1 MTDFETLKSTL
12 KEEIL
17 KELSFKTEGHELK
30 TRKTKKN
37 EKNVEGATEEKPV
50 KPKRKGAERQGRR
63 PCTEKQ
69 LAALAAGR
77 QKNPRWIAKRM
88 KEEEEKKKQ
97 EERTETDSKSPETFG
112 RSPEEQST
120 EEKKSE

>member
-1 MTDFETLKSTL
+1 MTDFETLKATL

-17 KELSFKTEGHELK
+17 KELSSKTEGHELK
-30 TRKTKKN
+30 ARKTKKN
-37 EKNVEGATEEKPV
+37 EKNVEGLTSLKNKPV
-50 KPKRKGAERQGRR
+50 KPKRK
-63 PCTEKQ
+63 CTEKQ

-88 KEEEEKKKQ
+88 KEEEAKKK
-97 EERTETDSKSPETFG
+97 EE
-112 RSPEEQST
+112 

>member
-1 MTDFETLKSTL
+1 MTDFETLKATL

-17 KELSFKTEGHELK
+17 KELSSKTEGHELK
-30 TRKTKKN
+30 ARKTKKN

-50 KPKRKGAERQGRR
+50 KPKRK
-63 PCTEKQ
+63 CTEKQ

-97 EERTETDSKSPETFG
+97 EE
-112 RSPEEQST
+112 
-120 EEKKSE
+120 KKSE

>member
-17 KELSFKTEGHELK
+17 KELSSKTEGHELKATTK

-37 EKNVEGATEEKPV
+37 EKDDEGVTEKKPV
-50 KPKRKGAERQGRR
+50 KPKRK
-63 PCTEKQ
+63 CTEKQ

-97 EERTETDSKSPETFG
+97 EE
-112 RSPEEQST
+112 
-120 EEKKSE
+120 KKSE

>member
-1 MTDFETLKSTL
+1 MTDFETLKAAL

-17 KELSFKTEGHELK
+17 KELSSKTEGHELK
-30 TRKTKKN
+30 TRKAKKN

-50 KPKRKGAERQGRR
+50 KPKRK
-63 PCTEKQ
+63 CTEKQ

-88 KEEEEKKKQ
+88 KEEE
-97 EERTETDSKSPETFG
+97 
-112 RSPEEQST
+112 
-120 EEKKSE
+120 KKSE

>member
-17 KELSFKTEGHELK
+17 NELKSSQK

-37 EKNVEGATEEKPV
+37 EEKTDEGFTATQDKPV
-50 KPKRKGAERQGRR
+50 KPKRK
-63 PCTEKQ
+63 CTEKQ

-88 KEEEEKKKQ
+88 KEE
-97 EERTETDSKSPETFG
+97 
-112 RSPEEQST
+112 
-120 EEKKSE
+120 

>member
-37 EKNVEGATEEKPV
+37 EKNVTNGTPWYSAPLLVDIVMAPTPTV
-50 KPKRKGAERQGRR
+50 RH
-63 PCTEKQ
+63 
-69 LAALAAGR
+69 
-77 QKNPRWIAKRM
+77 
-88 KEEEEKKKQ
+88 
-97 EERTETDSKSPETFG
+97 
-112 RSPEEQST
+112 
-120 EEKKSE
+120 

>member
-1 MTDFETLKSTL
+1 MTDFETLKATL

-17 KELSFKTEGHELK
+17 KELSSKTEDHELK
-30 TRKTKKN
+30 ARKN
-37 EKNVEGATEEKPV
+37 EKDVEGVTEEKPV
-50 KPKRKGAERQGRR
+50 KPKRK
-63 PCTEKQ
+63 CTEKQ

-97 EERTETDSKSPETFG
+97 EE
-112 RSPEEQST
+112 
-120 EEKKSE
+120 EKKSE

>member
-1 MTDFETLKSTL
+1 MTDFETLKATL

-17 KELSFKTEGHELK
+17 KELSSKTEGHELK
-30 TRKTKKN
+30 ARKTKKN
-37 EKNVEGATEEKPV
+37 EKDDEGVTEEKPV
-50 KPKRKGAERQGRR
+50 KPKRK
-63 PCTEKQ
+63 CTEKQ

-97 EERTETDSKSPETFG
+97 EE
-112 RSPEEQST
+112 
-120 EEKKSE
+120 EKKSE

>member
-1 MTDFETLKSTL
+1 MTDFETLKATL

-17 KELSFKTEGHELK
+17 KELSSKTEGHELKATTK

-37 EKNVEGATEEKPV
+37 EKDDEGATEEKPV
-50 KPKRKGAERQGRR
+50 KPKRK
-63 PCTEKQ
+63 CTEKQ

-97 EERTETDSKSPETFG
+97 EE
-112 RSPEEQST
+112 
-120 EEKKSE
+120 EKKSE

>member
-1 MTDFETLKSTL
+1 MTDFETLKTTL

-17 KELSFKTEGHELK
+17 KELSSKTEGHELK
-30 TRKTKKN
+30 ARKN
-37 EKNVEGATEEKPV
+37 EKDVEGVTEEKSV
-50 KPKRKGAERQGRR
+50 KPKRK
-63 PCTEKQ
+63 CTEKQ

-88 KEEEEKKKQ
+88 KEEERAKALEGQSPEAKKK
-97 EERTETDSKSPETFG
+97 EE
-112 RSPEEQST
+112 

>member
-30 TRKTKKN
+30 TRKN
-37 EKNVEGATEEKPV
+37 EKDVEGVTEEKPV
-50 KPKRKGAERQGRR
+50 KPKRK
-63 PCTEKQ
+63 CTEKQ

-88 KEEEEKKKQ
+88 KEEEAKKKQ
-97 EERTETDSKSPETFG
+97 EE
-112 RSPEEQST
+112 
-120 EEKKSE
+120 EKKSE

>member
-1 MTDFETLKSTL
+1 MTDFETLKATL

-17 KELSFKTEGHELK
+17 KELRSKTEGHELK
-30 TRKTKKN
+30 ARKTKKN
-37 EKNVEGATEEKPV
+37 EKDVEGVTEEKPV
-50 KPKRKGAERQGRR
+50 KPKRK
-63 PCTEKQ
+63 CTEKQ

-97 EERTETDSKSPETFG
+97 EE
-112 RSPEEQST
+112 
-120 EEKKSE
+120 KKSE

>member
-17 KELSFKTEGHELK
+17 KELSSKTKCHELKTSQK

-37 EKNVEGATEEKPV
+37 EKDDEGATEEKPV
-50 KPKRKGAERQGRR
+50 KPKRK
-63 PCTEKQ
+63 CTEKQ

-77 QKNPRWIAKRM
+77 QKNPRLIAKRM
-88 KEEEEKKKQ
+88 KEEEEKKK
-97 EERTETDSKSPETFG
+97 
-112 RSPEEQST
+112 
-120 EEKKSE
+120 EEKGEKSK

>member
-1 MTDFETLKSTL
+1 MTDFETLKATL

-17 KELSFKTEGHELK
+17 KELSSKTEVHELK
-30 TRKTKKN
+30 TRKN
-37 EKNVEGATEEKPV
+37 EKNVEGVTEEKPV
-50 KPKRKGAERQGRR
+50 KPKRK
-63 PCTEKQ
+63 CTEKQ

-88 KEEEEKKKQ
+88 KEEERAKALEA
-97 EERTETDSKSPETFG
+97 
-112 RSPEEQST
+112 QSA

>member
-1 MTDFETLKSTL
+1 MTDFETLKATL

-17 KELSFKTEGHELK
+17 KELSSKTEGHELK
-30 TRKTKKN
+30 ARKN
-37 EKNVEGATEEKPV
+37 EKDDEGVTEEKPV
-50 KPKRKGAERQGRR
+50 KPKRK
-63 PCTEKQ
+63 CTEKQ

-97 EERTETDSKSPETFG
+97 EE
-112 RSPEEQST
+112 
-120 EEKKSE
+120 KKSE

>member
-50 KPKRKGAERQGRR
+50 KPKRK
-63 PCTEKQ
+63 CTEKQ

-88 KEEEEKKKQ
+88 KEEERAKALEGQSPEEKKKQ
-97 EERTETDSKSPETFG
+97 EE
-112 RSPEEQST
+112 
-120 EEKKSE
+120 EKKSE

>member
-1 MTDFETLKSTL
+1 MTDFETLKATL

-17 KELSFKTEGHELK
+17 KELSSKTEDHELK
-30 TRKTKKN
+30 ARKTKKN
-37 EKNVEGATEEKPV
+37 EKDVEGATEEKPV
-50 KPKRKGAERQGRR
+50 KPKRK
-63 PCTEKQ
+63 CTEKQ

-88 KEEEEKKKQ
+88 KEEEAKKK
-97 EERTETDSKSPETFG
+97 E
-112 RSPEEQST
+112 

>member
-1 MTDFETLKSTL
+1 MTDFETLKATL

-17 KELSFKTEGHELK
+17 KELSSKTEGHELK
-30 TRKTKKN
+30 ARKTKKN
-37 EKNVEGATEEKPV
+37 EKDVEGVTEEKPV
-50 KPKRKGAERQGRR
+50 KPKRK
-63 PCTEKQ
+63 CTEKQ

-97 EERTETDSKSPETFG
+97 EE
-112 RSPEEQST
+112 
-120 EEKKSE
+120 KKSE

>member
-17 KELSFKTEGHELK
+17 KELSSKTEGHELK

-50 KPKRKGAERQGRR
+50 KSKRK
-63 PCTEKQ
+63 CTEKQ

-88 KEEEEKKKQ
+88 KEEEKKKQ
-97 EERTETDSKSPETFG
+97 EE
-112 RSPEEQST
+112 
-120 EEKKSE
+120 KKSE

>member
-17 KELSFKTEGHELK
+17 KELSSKTEGHELK
-30 TRKTKKN
+30 ARKN
-37 EKNVEGATEEKPV
+37 EKDVEGVTEEKPV
-50 KPKRKGAERQGRR
+50 KPKRK
-63 PCTEKQ
+63 CTEKQ

-88 KEEEEKKKQ
+88 KEEEDKKKEERAKALEGQSPEEKKKQ
-97 EERTETDSKSPETFG
+97 EE
-112 RSPEEQST
+112 
-120 EEKKSE
+120 EKKSE

>member
-50 KPKRKGAERQGRR
+50 KPKRK
-63 PCTEKQ
+63 CTEKQ

-77 QKNPRWIAKRM
+77 QKNPRWISKRM
-88 KEEEEKKKQ
+88 REA
-97 EERTETDSKSPETFG
+97 EERAKALEA
-112 RSPEEQST
+112 QSA